1 MKATKSNSAP
11 KERPSPR
18 SPQKHLS
25 QRAEGITLD
34 FMPLQKK
41 VEVEEILGSK
51 SQFWG
56 SKAHGHPKGQP
67 SERQHAEVGTNPVKL
82 REINIA

>member
-1 MKATKSNSAP
+1 
-11 KERPSPR
+11 
-18 SPQKHLS
+18 
-25 QRAEGITLD
+25 
-34 FMPLQKK
+34 MPLQKK